1 MATTH
6 AVPETFAEKLA
17 ALQAERREILVL
29 YGSLSPES
37 TQAGCSQVRGP
48 ASARYWVLSA

>member
-17 ALQAERREILVL
+17 ALQAERREIQVL
-29 YGSLSPES
+29 YGNLSPES
-37 TQAGCSQVRGP
+37 TRPG
-48 ASARYWVLSA
+48 VLR

>member
-17 ALQAERREILVL
+17 ALQAERCEILVL

-37 TQAGCSQVRGP
+37 TRPGALR
-48 ASARYWVLSA
+48 